1 YTGFNG
7 YVYFKGNGTSGNKGF
22 MDGQLLSME
31 LNCNAGTLHFFVDSK
46 QQRVF
51 VRGIN
56 EPVKFFFELWQKGSS
71 FAITPVKCLDFPTV
85 KTLPKSEAVQW

>member
-1 YTGFNG
+1 MNLIIHYLFFYHFILWSNG

-46 QQRVF
+46 
-51 VRGIN
+51 
-56 EPVKFFFELWQKGSS
+56 
-71 FAITPVKCLDFPTV
+71 
-85 KTLPKSEAVQW
+85 